1 MSPLLKTQRVNIIT
15 QQGKNTKSPLNRFQ
29 IKHKMLMGMPMGY
42 GIIAS
47 NGAAHGSKAQTIV

>member
-29 IKHKMLMGMPMGY
+29 RKKQFLQACKWDMAPL
-42 GIIAS
+42 
-47 NGAAHGSKAQTIV
+47 